1 MPVVGEVADVANG
14 IWYAAE
20 GNNIDAGLSFASA
33 IPLAGYGATAA
44 KAVRYGDKAV
54 DAARTVARQ
63 GDNLADA
70 GRAVSRTGDDVADAG
85 RAAPSPTRA
94 DTPSGGAAPSTA
106 PARSGPSAAP
116 NNAPRP
122 APKPAPAK
130 PPAPARAADDAAPG
144 PGSSCPLRNSFTA
157 DTPVLMA
164 DGTHKPIAAVRVGD
178 RVQATDPA
186 TGRTE
191 ARTVVALIAG
201 TGAKDLVE
209 ITVETDG
216 ARGADTGT
224 VVATDGHPFWVDDH
238 GGWVNAGNV
247 HAGDRLRTPDGQ
259 ILDVV
264 ATHSYT
270 ENRRVHNLSVEGLHT
285 YYVEVGDEDIL
296 VHNCTAGDWG
306 CLASRASTPST
317 STAGRHLWGCP
328 QAPCTGEWTGPSPIR
343 TTRSS
348 GPASRRRTCRT
359 SSSGASRTWRGIP

>member
-1 MPVVGEVADVANG
+1 
-14 IWYAAE
+14 
-20 GNNIDAGLSFASA
+20 
-33 IPLAGYGATAA
+33 
-44 KAVRYGDKAV
+44 
-54 DAARTVARQ
+54 
-63 GDNLADA
+63 
-70 GRAVSRTGDDVADAG
+70 
-85 RAAPSPTRA
+85 
-94 DTPSGGAAPSTA
+94 
-106 PARSGPSAAP
+106 
-116 NNAPRP
+116 
-122 APKPAPAK
+122 
-130 PPAPARAADDAAPG
+130 
-144 PGSSCPLRNSFTA
+144 
-157 DTPVLMA
+157 MA

-306 CLASRASTPST
+306 VPREPGVYALHFNSGQTYVGMSTGTMHRRVDRAFTDPDHAVFRAGLTPQDLSNVQFWSFPNLARNPMRHVEQTFMDHFRGL
-317 STAGRHLWGCP
+317 GRRMLN
-328 QAPCTGEWTGPSPIR
+328 
-343 TTRSS
+343 
-348 GPASRRRTCRT
+348 RRNE
-359 SSSGASRTWRGIP
+359 I